1 MSVPG
6 HGVPDALQEWKD
18 AWAAQ
23 GKIHAAEV
31 ERLKAQSRGW
41 RASSKA
47 QYERAEKA
55 RADVERLRLAIAL
68 VCDAAVMHGVND
80 RVASALAYAEL
91 VSRQT
96 VPRETS
102 PERKDHDGE
111 GHG

>member
-1 MSVPG
+1 VIPG
-6 HGVPDALQEWKD
+6 HGVPAARDDDPRIEWGPGE
-18 AWAAQ
+18 WL
-23 GKIHAAEV
+23 AEV
-31 ERLKAQSRGW
+31 ERLSAQSRGW
-41 RASSKA
+41 RASSEA

-68 VCDAAVMHGVND
+68 VCDAAVLHGVND